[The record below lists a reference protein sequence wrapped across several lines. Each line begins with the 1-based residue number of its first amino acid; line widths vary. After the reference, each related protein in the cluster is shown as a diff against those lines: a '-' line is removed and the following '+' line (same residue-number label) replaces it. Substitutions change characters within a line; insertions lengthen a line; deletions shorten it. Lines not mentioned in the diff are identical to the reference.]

1 MNTELMN
8 PVVTAVDHV
17 FPVAIFDI
25 AAPVSSRFKPDDEI
39 EDEGAE
45 IDDDDD
51 EDDVGNP
58 YDDENLPLED
68 EFDDEDFPS
77 EDEDRESDEFY
88 HLVEEGD
95 EEADNILDGEVPP
108 IGEQYELDDDEA
120 DEE

>member
-1 MNTELMN
+1 MNTELIN
-8 PVVTAVDHV
+8 PVVAAVDHV

-25 AAPVSSRFKPDDEI
+25 AAPIASRFKPDDEI

-51 EDDVGNP
+51 DIGNP

-68 EFDDEDFPS
+68 DFDDEDFPS
-77 EDEDRESDEFY
+77 EEEDRESDEFY
-88 HLVEEGD
+88 HIVEEGD

-108 IGEQYELDDDEA
+108 IGEQYELDEDEA

>member
-1 MNTELMN
+1 MNTELTN
-8 PVVTAVDHV
+8 LVVPAVDHV

-25 AAPVSSRFKPDDEI
+25 AATVASRFKPDDEI

-58 YDDENLPLED
+58 YDEENLPLED

-95 EEADNILDGEVPP
+95 EEADNILDGEVPSV
-108 IGEQYELDDDEA
+108 
-120 DEE
+120 